1 MILDKGVC
9 TVYHKVNTAEAG
21 DMPAFTDVAFWQSWY
36 GELDFGTAEARP
48 TDDREEVRVDAR
60 VRILQNREI
69 NNHDRVELMETGG
82 GVTVYE
88 VTRAYHGIDDD
99 SGELITDLTLEVY
112 KP

>member
-1 MILDKGVC
+1 MILDKGIC
-9 TVYHKVNTAEAG
+9 TIYHKVNAAG
-21 DMPAFTDVAFWQSWY
+21 AGHMPVYQEQPFYQSWY
-36 GELDFGTAEARP
+36 AELDFGTREARP
-48 TDDREEVRVDAR
+48 TDGREETWHDAK
-60 VRILQNREI
+60 VRILQCRRV